1 MLSNINDFMSS
12 VIINIYNIRGINTY
26 VHMRLQYMNV
36 LYISNKISLD
46 FSYTQN
52 SIKLFQ
58 KLRMYNWRKKLQ
70 SLEISTSTTY
80 VT

>member
-1 MLSNINDFMSS
+1 MQKKGQFAN
-12 VIINIYNIRGINTY
+12 R
-26 VHMRLQYMNV
+26 R
-36 LYISNKISLD
+36 NK
-46 FSYTQN
+46 FTKN

>member
-1 MLSNINDFMSS
+1 
-12 VIINIYNIRGINTY
+12 
-26 VHMRLQYMNV
+26 MRLQYMNV

-46 FSYTQN
+46 FSYSTQN

-70 SLEISTSTTY
+70 SLEISTSTSTY